1 MNFLFEDSKK
11 IHPTYFSDPGKISG
25 VPTIVTIVGSS
36 QSSSFTGKALAVV
49 NDELSRLGL
58 DVSTFDGGTLRLDFP
73 GRPASE
79 DGVRLR
85 AAVRDA
91 AGVVLS
97 TPEYHGS
104 MSALIKAAIENM
116 GFPSAL
122 QGKPVALLG
131 VAAGRIG
138 AVKAVE
144 HLRSVCGH
152 VGALVVPNAISIAN
166 VREAFDASG
175 RVTDPATEES
185 LRGLARSLESF
196 MRDYVCP
203 KFVLEAAVREGAV
216 APPWTAT
223 V

>member
-1 MNFLFEDSKK
+1 
-11 IHPTYFSDPGKISG
+11 
-25 VPTIVTIVGSS
+25 VRTIVTIVGSS
-36 QSSSFTGKALAVV
+36 QPSSFTGKALVVV
-49 NDELSRLGL
+49 NEELGRLGF
-58 DVSTFDGGTLRLDFP
+58 DVTTFDGGILRLDFP

-79 DGVRLR
+79 DGERLR
-85 AAVRDA
+85 AAVREA

-104 MSALIKAAIENM
+104 MSAMTKLVIENL

-138 AVKAVE
+138 AVKSIE

-152 VGALVVPNAISIAN
+152 IGALVVPNAISIAN
-166 VREAFDASG
+166 VRQAFDANG
-175 RVTDPATEES
+175 HVTDPGTEAS
-185 LRGLARSLESF
+185 LRELARSLEAF

-203 KFVLEAAVREGAV
+203 KFVLEAAAREGAV

-223 V
+223 I

>member
-1 MNFLFEDSKK
+1 MR
-11 IHPTYFSDPGKISG
+11 
-25 VPTIVTIVGSS
+25 TIVTIAGSS
-36 QSSSFTGKALAVV
+36 QPSSFTGKALAVV
-49 NDELSRLGL
+49 NDELTRLGFE
-58 DVSTFDGGTLRLDFP
+58 VSSFDGGTLRLEFP
-73 GRPASE
+73 GRPPSE

-85 AAVRDA
+85 TAVREA
-91 AGVVLS
+91 AGVVLA

-104 MSALIKAAIENM
+104 LSAMIKLAIENM

-138 AVKAVE
+138 AIKSVE
-144 HLRSVCGH
+144 QLRGICAH

-166 VREAFDASG
+166 VRRAFDTDG
-175 RVTDPATEES
+175 RATDPGTEEA

-203 KFVLEAAVREGAV
+203 KYVMEAAVREGTI

>member
-1 MNFLFEDSKK
+1 MR
-11 IHPTYFSDPGKISG
+11 
-25 VPTIVTIVGSS
+25 TIVTIAGSS
-36 QSSSFTGKALAVV
+36 QPSSFTSKALAVV
-49 NDELSRLGL
+49 NDELARLGFE
-58 DVSTFDGGTLRLDFP
+58 VSTFDGGTLRLEFP
-73 GRPASE
+73 GRPPSE

-85 AAVRDA
+85 AAVREA

-104 MSALIKAAIENM
+104 LSAMIKLAIENM

-138 AVKAVE
+138 AIKSVE
-144 HLRSVCGH
+144 QLRGICGH

-166 VREAFDASG
+166 VRRAFGADG
-175 RVTDPATEES
+175 RATDPGTEEA

-203 KFVLEAAVREGAV
+203 KYVMEAAVREGAI

>member
-1 MNFLFEDSKK
+1 MNQRLDSG
-11 IHPTYFSDPGKISG
+11 PPDERFGKIS
-25 VPTIVTIVGSS
+25 VVRTIVTIIGSS
-36 QSSSFTGKALAVV
+36 QPSSFTGKALAVV

-58 DVSTFDGGTLRLDFP
+58 NVTTFDGGTLRLDFP
-73 GRPASE
+73 GRPATE
-79 DGVRLR
+79 DGKRLR

-97 TPEYHGS
+97 TPEYHGG
-104 MSALIKAAIENM
+104 MSAMIKLAIENM

-122 QGKPVALLG
+122 QGKPVAVLG

-138 AVKAVE
+138 AVKSVE
-144 HLRSVCGH
+144 QLRSVCGH

-166 VREAFDASG
+166 VQEAFDASG
-175 RVTDPATEES
+175 RVTDSATEES

>member
-1 MNFLFEDSKK
+1 
-11 IHPTYFSDPGKISG
+11 
-25 VPTIVTIVGSS
+25 VRTIVTIVGSS
-36 QSSSFTGKALAVV
+36 QPSSFTGKALAVV
-49 NDELSRLGL
+49 NDELSRLGF
-58 DVSTFDGGTLRLDFP
+58 DVTTFDGGTLRLDFP
-73 GRPASE
+73 GRPSSD
-79 DGVRLR
+79 DGQRLR
-85 AAVRDA
+85 AAVHGA
-91 AGVVLS
+91 AGVVLA

-104 MSALIKAAIENM
+104 MSAMIKVAIENM

-122 QGKPVALLG
+122 QGKPVAILG

-138 AVKAVE
+138 AVKAIE

-166 VREAFDASG
+166 VRQAFNADG
-175 RVTDPATEES
+175 RVVDPGTEAS
-185 LRGLARSLESF
+185 LRELARSLEAF